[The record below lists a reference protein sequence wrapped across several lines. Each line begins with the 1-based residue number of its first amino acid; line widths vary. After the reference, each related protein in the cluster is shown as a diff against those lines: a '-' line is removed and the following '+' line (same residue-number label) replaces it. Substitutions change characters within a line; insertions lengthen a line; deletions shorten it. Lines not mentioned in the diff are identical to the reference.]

1 MTLTCSFA
9 DTGGD
14 EKGLSVCDTERGS
27 VLVFATSG
35 DERGLKVCGTERRSM
50 VVFATGGDEKGLSV
64 CDTERRSM
72 VVFTTGGD
80 EKGLSVC
87 DTEMRY
93 VVVFARSQF
102 GLSSVEVRVSRGGC
116 FWSNLSRSLAV
127 VIDEHTPLLKQR
139 SRMTGPRIEGES
151 VNSM

>member
-50 VVFATGGDEKGLSV
+50 VVFATGGDEKGLGV
-64 CDTERRSM
+64 CDTER
-72 VVFTTGGD
+72 G
-80 EKGLSVC
+80 
-87 DTEMRY
+87 Y
-93 VVVFARSQF
+93 VVVFAKSF
-102 GLSSVEVRVSRGGC
+102 ELSSGEVRVSRGGC
-116 FWSNLSRSLAV
+116 FWSNLSRALA
-127 VIDEHTPLLKQR
+127 IDEHTPLLKQR
-139 SRMTGPRIEGES
+139 
-151 VNSM
+151 